1 MARFKVSPNLEKYNQ
16 KIYALGAEAQAYIEE
31 AVKEGANPV
40 ADAVRAGINSIPIDD
55 GYRKRGEIRSGLRSV
70 QRAGLSAS
78 LGVAPIRND
87 GGFINV
93 KVGFDGYNN
102 MHTKQYPGGQPNAM
116 IARSIESGTSIM
128 QAHPFV
134 GPAVSKTRKQA
145 EKIMEQS
152 IDKSINRIMN

>member
-1 MARFKVSPNLEKYNQ
+1 VARFKVSPNLEKYNQ
-16 KIYALGAEAQAYIEE
+16 KIYALGAEAQAYIEQ

-40 ADAVRAGINSIPIDD
+40 ADAVRAGIDGIPIDD
-55 GYRKRGEIRSGLRSV
+55 EYHKKGETRSGLRKI
-70 QRAGLSAS
+70 QRVGLSYS

-87 GGFINV
+87 SGFINV
-93 KVGFDGYNN
+93 KVGFDGYNR
-102 MHTKQYPGGQPNAM
+102 MSTKQFPNGQPNAM

-134 GPAVSKTRKQA
+134 GPAVSKSRKQA

-152 IDKSINRIMN
+152 IDKSINSIMN

>member
-1 MARFKVSPNLEKYNQ
+1 
-16 KIYALGAEAQAYIEE
+16 
-31 AVKEGANPV
+31 
-40 ADAVRAGINSIPIDD
+40 VRAGLNGIPVDD

-70 QRAGLSAS
+70 QKAGLSAS

-87 GGFINV
+87 SGFINV

-102 MHTKQYPGGQPNAM
+102 MHTKQYPNGQPNAM

>member
-1 MARFKVSPNLEKYNQ
+1 MARFKVSPNLEKYEKKLSQ
-16 KIYALGAEAQAYIEE
+16 LGDKARPMIEK

-55 GYRKRGEIRSGLRSV
+55 GYRKKGEIRSGLRSV

-87 GGFINV
+87 SGFTNV

-134 GPAVSKTRKQA
+134 APAVSKTRKQA

-152 IDKSINRIMN
+152 IDKSINSIMN

>member
-1 MARFKVSPNLEKYNQ
+1 VARFKVSPNLEKYE
-16 KIYALGAEAQAYIEE
+16 KKLSKLGDKARPMIEK

-40 ADAVRAGINSIPIDD
+40 ADAVRAGLNGIPVDD
-55 GYRKRGEIRSGLRSV
+55 GYRKKGEIRSGLRSV
-70 QRAGLSAS
+70 QKAGLSAS

-102 MHTKQYPGGQPNAM
+102 MHTKQYPNGQPNAM

-134 GPAVSKTRKQA
+134 GPAVSKSRKQA

-152 IDKSINRIMN
+152 IDKSISEIMN